1 MKKETTTET
10 SMIAIIEKA
19 IINPDIDVEKMQAL
33 LDVQERIMDKHAH
46 IEFNKSMVET
56 IVEIPSFE
64 KLTSGHNYKY
74 ATFEQIN
81 KVVKP
86 ILASHDLYVTFATDF
101 QSDNYVMVTAEITH
115 KDGFS
120 KKTSMRFPFDSTGSK
135 NEVQA
140 VASAISYGKR
150 YMQNALLN
158 ITTHGED
165 DDGFA
170 SERTIG
176 DKEIAR
182 LNNGLDK
189 SGVSL
194 NKLCES
200 MNVAKLSE
208 IKVDNFSEAVNFLN
222 SVISANSVI
231 NAKTKE
237 AVDVS

>member
-19 IINPDIDVEKMQAL
+19 IINPEVDVEKMQAL
-33 LDVQERIMDKHAH
+33 LDVQERIMDKHAQ
-46 IEFNKSMVET
+46 IAFNQSMVAT

-64 KLTSGHNYKY
+64 KATSGHNYKY

-86 ILASHDLYVTFATDF
+86 ILASHNLYVTFLTDF

-176 DKEIAR
+176 KAEIAR
-182 LNNGLDK
+182 LNNGLGI
-189 SGVSL
+189 SGVDL
-194 NKLCES
+194 TVFCKS
-200 MNVAKLSE
+200 MNVERLSE
-208 IKVDNFSEAVNFLN
+208 IKVDNLSEALGFLN
-222 SVISANSVI
+222 QVVKAQKP
-231 NAKTKE
+231 KTK
-237 AVDVS
+237 AQANVS

>member
-1 MKKETTTET
+1 MKELTTTT
-10 SMIAIIEKA
+10 TAIVSIIDKAMTNPDVDIEKMTA
-19 IINPDIDVEKMQAL
+19 I
-33 LDVQERIMDKHAH
+33 LDMQERIMDKNAE
-46 IEFNKSMVET
+46 IEFNKSMVSA
-56 IVEIPSFE
+56 ISEIPSFE
-64 KLTSGHNYKY
+64 KATSGHNYKY

-86 ILASHDLYVTFATDF
+86 ILASHNLYVTFLTDF

-120 KKTSMRFPFDSTGSK
+120 KKTSMRFPFDCTGSK

-176 DKEIAR
+176 EHEIAR
-182 LNNGLDK
+182 LNNGLEMATVTLGEFCD
-189 SGVSL
+189 
-194 NKLCES
+194 S
-200 MNVAKLSE
+200 MGVAKLSE
-208 IKVDNFSEAVNFLN
+208 IKVDNFNEALHFLN
-222 SVISANSVI
+222 SII
-231 NAKTKE
+231 NARKPKAKE
-237 AVDVS
+237 LSHANQ